1 MHVHRTLRRL
11 LVCVAL
17 VACLTVVF
25 ACGALSAAQY
35 TAEMADQDWVNR
47 SQPGMADEMV
57 ARLEAATRE
66 TPSDGELFWRLS
78 RAYWWKAARYT
89 TDRNAKL
96 QILDKAKAAAEE
108 GVRLAPGNADAHYW
122 HAVSIAQAG
131 QIRGVLQSLF
141 MVRPCKEALDKALAI
156 DPTHASAHYLM
167 AELLHQVPGPPIS
180 IGNKTKAVEEARL
193 AVKYDPEETSH
204 HLVLA
209 KCLVQTRQY
218 QEARQA
224 LEHVLSMSGNPN
236 DPEGT
241 RLDKEEAAEL
251 LASIKGK

>member
-96 QILDKAKAAAEE
+96 QILDKARPLLRK
-108 GVRLAPGNADAHYW
+108 GCDWRLA
-122 HAVSIAQAG
+122 
-131 QIRGVLQSLF
+131 
-141 MVRPCKEALDKALAI
+141 
-156 DPTHASAHYLM
+156 TLM
-167 AELLHQVPGPPIS
+167 R
-180 IGNKTKAVEEARL
+180 T
-193 AVKYDPEETSH
+193 T
-204 HLVLA
+204 
-209 KCLVQTRQY
+209 
-218 QEARQA
+218 
-224 LEHVLSMSGNPN
+224 
-236 DPEGT
+236 GT
-241 RLDKEEAAEL
+241 PYP
-251 LASIKGK
+251 

>member
-1 MHVHRTLRRL
+1 M
-11 LVCVAL
+11 
-17 VACLTVVF
+17 
-25 ACGALSAAQY
+25 
-35 TAEMADQDWVNR
+35 
-47 SQPGMADEMV
+47 
-57 ARLEAATRE
+57 
-66 TPSDGELFWRLS
+66 
-78 RAYWWKAARYT
+78 
-89 TDRNAKL
+89 
-96 QILDKAKAAAEE
+96 
-108 GVRLAPGNADAHYW
+108 
-122 HAVSIAQAG
+122 
-131 QIRGVLQSLF
+131 LQSLF

-167 AELLHQVPGPPIS
+167 AEPAPGARSAHLHRQQDEGR
-180 IGNKTKAVEEARL
+180 GEARL

-218 QEARQA
+218 RGPQA

-251 LASIKGK
+251 ASIKGK